1 MTKNI
6 AHITLLIIIALFG
19 FSSVTS
25 AFAQEFLLQVTNNR
39 ITLKTENTPLQQ
51 VLSAIETQS
60 EIKIQFFLKADDR
73 VTAELD
79 GIPLA
84 EGIDLLLQRY
94 NHAITYRKLSDNV
107 FAITDI
113 FILSRSIKTDELL
126 DLRLSKAQEDKQA
139 TVFTIQDQGHGE
151 IPLYNSNPLD
161 NAPLNSMRGLDPLAR
176 FEPLTPRRYP
186 HSAELLILPSPGQ
199 LPLTN

>member
-6 AHITLLIIIALFG
+6 AYITLLIIIALFG
-19 FSSVTS
+19 FSSVTP
-25 AFAQEFLLQVTNNR
+25 AFAQDFSLQVTNNR

-51 VLSAIETQS
+51 VLNAIETQS
-60 EIKIQFFLKADDR
+60 EIKIQFFLEADDR

-94 NHAITYRKLSDNV
+94 NYAISYRKLADNA

-113 FILSRSIKTDELL
+113 FIVSRTIKTDELL
-126 DLRLSKAQEDKQA
+126 DLRLSRAQEDKQA
-139 TVFTIQDQGHGE
+139 TVSTIQDQRHGE

-176 FEPLTPRRYP
+176 FEHLTPRRDP

-199 LPLTN
+199 LPLAN